1 MTPLEFLNQLWEE
14 KPEEQFILIWTLPDK
29 YSRWFTSVRIAAE
42 YVASINE
49 TKDVYVGVGL
59 SGKDYGPARR
69 CISEEVTAVTGLAGD
84 FDLLSEAHKGKPL
97 PQSIDQA
104 LSLLPPGMPP
114 TLVLLTGNGIQA
126 WWLLKEPY
134 VFENED
140 DRRKV
145 AHVMT
150 RWHTM
155 LRLNSAARGWTY
167 ERLADLARVLRVP
180 GTKNLKDPAHPKDVT
195 LQTATE
201 RRYNLSD
208 FTEFMDA
215 AGIPDP
221 EAEERA
227 AREWKERF
235 GDKPIAINPAAQIP
249 PELLEA
255 WMDPTKVDP
264 VTALRFSNTWHRRRH
279 DMKDQTQSGYDLA
292 LADFGVDAGLSE
304 QQIVDLIVQ
313 HRAMHRRTAK
323 TDPDYF
329 RRTIAKALDRKEAAP
344 APPCAGATEPVLA
357 ATTGAAPGNGSAPAP
372 IPYAANGAAPG
383 VGPTT
388 PRPSDETAKAILCQT
403 ISQQL
408 GIEVLRLV
416 QIEGQDP
423 TYHMHTGKGIVEFEN
438 VDKFLSYACVRSKVA
453 AKIRV
458 LIRRFKAKEWD
469 ALTQMMLDALNVE
482 ECTEEEDFEGSAEA
496 YVRDYLAETDFI
508 PSIENQ
514 RIQDQRKP
522 MILDGHIAVCSSD
535 FVSYLEKTRNVKL
548 RRWCQA
554 YKDYGD
560 AGLQEKPPS
569 GRPAKLTREHLR
581 AIRTALKKSPR
592 AAGLDSDTWTGKA
605 LSNWLRREHSI
616 SITDRRARQILISER
631 GK

>member
-1 MTPLEFLNQLWEE
+1 MTPLEFLRQLWEE
-14 KPEEQFILIWTLPDK
+14 KPEDQFILIWTWPDK
-29 YSRWFTSVRIAAE
+29 HSRWFTAIAAAAE
-42 YVASINE
+42 YVASINA

-59 SGKDYGPARR
+59 SGKDYGPTRR
-69 CISEEVTAVTGLAGD
+69 CVSEEITAITGLAAD

-97 PQSIDQA
+97 PQTIDQA
-104 LSLLPPGMPP
+104 LSLLPPAMPP

-134 VFENED
+134 VFESEE

-145 AHVMT
+145 AHVMS

-167 ERLADLARVLRVP
+167 ERLADLARVLRVA

-195 LQTATE
+195 LHSATD

-208 FTEFMDA
+208 FTELMDA

-249 PELLEA
+249 PELVEA

-264 VTALRFSNTWHRRRH
+264 VTAMRFSNTWHRRRH

-304 QQIVDLIVQ
+304 QQIVNLIVQ

-329 RRTIAKALDRKEAAP
+329 RRTIAKALDRKESGDSAVP
-344 APPCAGATEPVLA
+344 AGLPESPSQPTATVVPADGSV
-357 ATTGAAPGNGSAPAP
+357 SAPASNP
-372 IPYAANGAAPG
+372 TAVNGAAHAVAPS
-383 VGPTT
+383 T
-388 PRPSDETAKAILCQT
+388 PQASEETAKAILCQK

-408 GIEVLRLV
+408 GIEVLRIV
-416 QIEGQDP
+416 KIEGQDP
-423 TYHMHTGKGIVEFEN
+423 SYHMHTEKGIVEFES
-438 VDKFLSYACVRSKVA
+438 VDKFLSYACVRAKIA
-453 AKIRV
+453 AKTGV
-458 LIRRFKAKEWD
+458 LIRRFKPKEWD
-469 ALTQMMLDALNVE
+469 VLSQMMLNACTVE
-482 ECTEEEDFEGSAEA
+482 ECTEEEEFEGSARS
-496 YVRDYLAETDFI
+496 YVLDYLAETDFI
-508 PSIENQ
+508 PSIESQ

-522 MILDGHIAVCSSD
+522 MILDGRIAVCSSD
-535 FVSYLEKTRNVKL
+535 FASYLEKTKNVKL
-548 RRWCQA
+548 SPKA
-554 YKDYGD
+554 
-560 AGLQEKPPS
+560 AAS
-569 GRPAKLTREHLR
+569 KL
-581 AIRTALKKSPR
+581 
-592 AAGLDSDTWTGKA
+592 KA
-605 LSNWLRREHSI
+605 LGAKATPRLRSSQFRSQSRWALPLPEFDPQEIKPGMIALAQADPTGSQAGEAI
-616 SITDRRARQILISER
+616 Q
-631 GK
+631 

>member
-1 MTPLEFLNQLWEE
+1 VTPLEFLNLLWDE
-14 KPEEQFILIWTLPDK
+14 KPENQFILIWTWPDK
-29 YSRWFTSVRIAAE
+29 HSRWFTAVPAAAE
-42 YVASINE
+42 YVASVSG
-49 TKDVYVGVGL
+49 TKDVYAGIGL
-59 SGKDYGPARR
+59 SAKDYGPARR
-69 CISEEVTAVTGLAGD
+69 CVSEEVTAIAGLAGD
-84 FDLLSEAHKGKPL
+84 FDVLSEAHKGKPL
-97 PQSIDQA
+97 PQTIEQA
-104 LSLLPPGMPP
+104 LSLLPPSMPP
-114 TLVLLTGNGIQA
+114 TIILLTGNGIQA

-134 VFENED
+134 VFEND
-140 DRRKV
+140 QDRCNV
-145 AHVMT
+145 AHAMT

-155 LRLNSAARGWTY
+155 LRFNSAARGWTY

-180 GTKNLKDPAHPKDVT
+180 GTKNLKDPANAKDVT
-195 LQTATE
+195 LHSTTD

-208 FTEFMDA
+208 FTDFMDA

-221 EAEERA
+221 EAQEKA

-235 GDKPIAINPAAQIP
+235 GDKPITINPSSQIP

-264 VTALRFSNTWHRRRH
+264 VTAMRFSNTWHRRRH

-313 HRAMHRRTAK
+313 HRGMHRRTAK

-329 RRTIAKALDRKEAAP
+329 RRTIAKALDRKE
-344 APPCAGATEPVLA
+344 
-357 ATTGAAPGNGSAPAP
+357 SAPASPP
-372 IPYAANGAAPG
+372 IGGPEPTPGTAPLNESAPVPGPGAANDVAPS
-383 VGPTT
+383 VAPAQFQV
-388 PRPSDETAKAILCQT
+388 SEETAKAILCQK

-423 TYHMHTGKGIVEFEN
+423 TYHMHTGKGIVEFET
-438 VDKFLSYACVRSKVA
+438 VDKFLSYACVRNKVA

-469 ALTQMMLDALNVE
+469 VLTQMMLDALTVE
-482 ECTEEEDFEGSAEA
+482 ECTEEEEFEGSAEA

-535 FVSYLEKTRNVKL
+535 FVSYLEKTRNLKL
-548 RRWCQA
+548 STKAAASR
-554 YKDYGD
+554 
-560 AGLQEKPPS
+560 
-569 GRPAKLTREHLR
+569 LR
-581 AIRTALKKSPR
+581 ALGAKATPRLRSSRFRSQSRWALPLPEFDPQEIKPGMIAVAGGDPTRTRDGEA
-592 AAGLDSDTWTGKA
+592 
-605 LSNWLRREHSI
+605 I
-616 SITDRRARQILISER
+616 Q
-631 GK
+631 